1 MWLLDELHLELAIGR
16 DFCRQYPNLTA
27 DSESCRRLTYVQWCC
42 SAYTL
47 ARSVF
52 NAFNALCGKPPPS
65 RTQRKA
71 TSVLLLL
78 LRFVLIALAIA
89 IAIAIKT
96 QHSLDSSLPV
106 HKTERE
112 SMGAARSVLNASWVL
127 LGTDALEYLCSVVAR
142 WFE

>member
-42 SAYTL
+42 STYTL

-65 RTQRKA
+65 RTQRRA

-78 LRFVLIALAIA
+78 FRFVLIALAIA
-89 IAIAIKT
+89 IAIKT
-96 QHSLDSSLPV
+96 QHSLDLRSQSI
-106 HKTERE
+106 KQRE

-127 LGTDALEYLCSVVAR
+127 LGTDVLEYLCSVVAR